1 MGQIPKDDEENEGRP
16 WWIII
21 VSALLFLGVG
31 LFIAYGANNPAK
43 FKDLGTWGD
52 FVGGTLNPILTFAT
66 FIGLLYTI
74 HLQKRELRL
83 TRNEL
88 SLTRREF
95 ERSSNAL
102 EAQNLTTKQQRFENT
117 LFSMIAMLNQIVNAM
132 DVNDFD
138 KTKTGRDCF
147 SYFYHEFEL
156 DYFHKYWSKEPK
168 FGEILD
174 LSARTYLPDPDSGV
188 YEKYS
193 YLKKKV
199 AIYYLHDCKR
209 VIDAYEYF
217 YRDRES
223 DLGHYFRVL
232 YNIFRYIDRSEFADG
247 IYAKILRAQLSNQ
260 ELLIIFYNN
269 ATDRGKAFAAL
280 AERFELYDNM
290 DTERLLRPEHI
301 ELASKKSF
309 GKNPMTLPEEREHPR

>member
-1 MGQIPKDDEENEGRP
+1 MWQTQDDQDKDEAIPK
-16 WWIII
+16 W
-21 VSALLFLGVG
+21 V
-31 LFIAYGANNPAK
+31 IASTVLVATAVLIFYGYTYFTNDK
-43 FKDLGTWGD
+43 YSDLGTWGD

-74 HLQKRELRL
+74 HLQQRELRL
-83 TRNEL
+83 TRKEL

-117 LFSMIAMLNQIVNAM
+117 LFSMIEMLNQIVNAM
-132 DVNDFD
+132 DVDRRSTTFSG
-138 KTKTGRDCF
+138 KDCF
-147 SYFYHEFEL
+147 TYFFHQLEVAYSNPNNKLGPQIISL
-156 DYFHKYWSKEPK
+156 DSDV
-168 FGEILD
+168 I
-174 LSARTYLPDPDSGV
+174 SQTS
-188 YEKYS
+188 
-193 YLKKKV
+193 
-199 AIYYLHDCKR
+199 LHDDDDDKLLKSF
-209 VIDAYEYF
+209 DSMYE
-217 YRDRES
+217 ECQS

-232 YNIFRYIDRSEFADG
+232 YNIFRYIDQSEFADG

-309 GKNPMTLPEEREHPR
+309 GKNPMTLPEEREHPN